1 MVNTQTKEKTAVAAK
16 TIDWGS
22 IGVLWFS
29 TLAASGLISAYVL
42 ALAWFNIDNVEAD
55 PLEKAGEIA
64 VRNLTATTVFDPAFG
79 SIGIQDRAS
88 APSASGASKIRSINT
103 VFSLLRQAAIIGQE
117 YDLPAMGKQTSADLA
132 LARKLEVK
140 LKGLLNA
147 QVVVGGPTYL
157 QIKNSLAHSARSG
170 RHLTALSLELGVV
183 DLAGQTYST
192 TAISAG
198 VDENKQAYVRAGKI
212 LALAPVPVPQ
222 SEPLIFHQQADATTL
237 VASEKF
243 SPAAP
248 EQLPTAILITA
259 DYETSTGKNRAKLQ
273 SRRRICLLCG
283 NNTFR
288 FAKSPG
294 KARPVTNKSEPTCMI
309 LTFPQGRPQ
318 LFNCLADLFNN
329 REFKGHGEWQQTN
342 QGTVPGN
349 GSLAPPVAPVLVDM
363 NGRDSL
369 SIAFYHWL
377 RQLNEPVSPGRL
389 TAVINSPWPKLEPR
403 RKNVVSQADGVNN
416 NDNDENTGWQTSI
429 NSCLVSDTDARAL
442 AFLHQTG
449 PQEAGQKALRNCFS
463 DQAIAYP
470 SSALPLIVDGK
481 GDAFTPGRTKF
492 ERVLTTDL
500 LTEIYG
506 TNLAAQ
512 DTIATA
518 HLVEL
523 AAHKAFRDTRDRIV
537 LKQADLSSMKD
548 SMRKETQAAKDKI
561 LKGDIAALETSLEY
575 EQAEQ
580 KRLAIVLS
588 FAHTARANAMS
599 AARQSFDLSNRL
611 MEVCRSGI
619 YRMDS
624 ATLSGA
630 FLLGK
635 RFIFSPH
642 LVALSEAEIFEQ
654 ADLEVDKSGSGK
666 LAKSG
671 WLQDKLLVFGRV
683 HDFTKLPDTQIFAEG
698 RPISDLLA
706 EELPV
711 LPAAPVTIVY
721 DSRALLVKGVETTVK
736 FAGPQSF
743 SDYPFKG
750 LPVSEKQLLFY
761 AQKAFSTNIVSWSV
775 LARDY
780 VAYREDGR
788 GGQAIASNIRSWCH
802 ANESKDL
809 DSECPALACEW
820 QLRAPVV
827 LLDDQLKKALRGAT
841 LTDPKTGQRIPQIPP
856 VDVTLM

>member
-1 MVNTQTKEKTAVAAK
+1 MVKTQTNDKTAAVSK

-42 ALAWFNIDNVEAD
+42 TLAWFNIDNVEAD

-64 VRNLTATTVFDPAFG
+64 VNNLTATTVFDSAFG
-79 SIGIQDRAS
+79 TIGIQDKPIAS
-88 APSASGASKIRSINT
+88 AGGAGKIRSVNT
-103 VFSLLRQAAIIGQE
+103 VFSLLRQAALVSHQ
-117 YDLPAMGKQTSADLA
+117 YQLSAMSKQTAADLTT
-132 LARKLEVK
+132 ARKLNDK
-140 LKGLLNA
+140 LKALLNA
-147 QVVVGGPTYL
+147 EVDHGGSTYL
-157 QIKNSLAHSARSG
+157 QIKNFLAHHTRAGS
-170 RHLTALSLELGVV
+170 HLTALTLNLGIV
-183 DLAGQTYST
+183 DQAGQTYSAT
-192 TAISAG
+192 TIPAAPNELKSP
-198 VDENKQAYVRAGKI
+198 YVRNGTI
-212 LALAPVPVPQ
+212 LALAPVPIPEN
-222 SEPLIFHQQADATTL
+222 EPLVFHQQANATTL
-237 VASEKF
+237 VAVEKF
-243 SPAAP
+243 APATA

-259 DYETSTGKNRAKLQ
+259 EYETSTGKNRAKLL
-273 SRRRICLLCG
+273 SRRRLCLLCG
-283 NNTFR
+283 NDTFR
-288 FAKSPG
+288 FAK
-294 KARPVTNKSEPTCMI
+294 TINKTVPTGSRGAPTCLV

-318 LFNCLADLFNN
+318 TFTCLADLFKSSQ
-329 REFKGHGEWQQTN
+329 FTGHGEWQQTN
-342 QGTVPGN
+342 KGPVPGT
-349 GSLAPPVAPVLVDM
+349 GSLAPPVAPVLIDM
-363 NGRDSL
+363 DGRDAL

-377 RQLNEPVSPGRL
+377 RQLNEPVNPQRL
-389 TAVINSPWPKLEPR
+389 AEIVKAPWAKLEAR
-403 RKNVVSQADGVNN
+403 RPNSGNKAASDSDDNEENV
-416 NDNDENTGWQTSI
+416 GWQSSV

-463 DQAIAYP
+463 EQAINYP
-470 SSALPLIVDGK
+470 SSALPLIVDSK
-481 GDAFTPGRTKF
+481 GDAFTPGRNKF

-512 DTIATA
+512 DTMATA
-518 HLVEL
+518 RLVEL

-548 SMRKETQAAKDKI
+548 SMRKETQTAKNKI
-561 LKGDIAALETSLEY
+561 LKDDIAALETSLEY

-588 FAHTARANAMS
+588 FAHTARNNAIS

-611 MEVCRSGI
+611 MQVCSSGI

-624 ATLSGA
+624 TSLQGA

-635 RFIFSPH
+635 RFIFAPR
-642 LVALSEAEIFEQ
+642 LVALSEAEIFAQ
-654 ADLEVDKSGSGK
+654 ADLEVETPGSGK
-666 LAKSG
+666 SAKSG

-711 LPAAPVTIVY
+711 LPAAPETIVY
-721 DSRALLVKGVETTVK
+721 DSRALHTTNFESATK
-736 FAGPQSF
+736 SSTPQSYAE
-743 SDYPFKG
+743 YPFKG
-750 LPVSEKQLLFY
+750 LPVSENQLLFY
-761 AQKAFSTNIVSWSV
+761 AQKAFSTNLVSWSV

-780 VAYREDGR
+780 VACREPGR
-788 GGQAIASNIRSWCH
+788 GGQAVASNIRRWCQPKEDKETD
-802 ANESKDL
+802 A
-809 DSECPALACEW
+809 ECPSLACEW

-827 LLDDQLKKALRGAT
+827 LLDEQLKNALQGAT

>member
-1 MVNTQTKEKTAVAAK
+1 MVKTQTNDKTAAGSK

-42 ALAWFNIDNVEAD
+42 TLAWFNIDNVEAD

-64 VRNLTATTVFDPAFG
+64 VNNLTATTVFDSAFG
-79 SIGIQDRAS
+79 IIGIQDKAIAS
-88 APSASGASKIRSINT
+88 TGGAGKIRSLNT
-103 VFSLLRQAAIIGQE
+103 VFSLLRQAALVSDQFQ
-117 YDLPAMGKQTSADLA
+117 LSAMSKQTAADLTT
-132 LARKLEVK
+132 ARKLKAK
-140 LKGLLNA
+140 LKALLNA
-147 QVVVGGPTYL
+147 EVDNGGSTYL
-157 QIKNSLAHSARSG
+157 QIKNFLAHHTRSG
-170 RHLTALSLELGVV
+170 SHLTALTLNLGIV
-183 DLAGQTYST
+183 DQAGQTYSAT
-192 TAISAG
+192 TIPAAPNELKSP
-198 VDENKQAYVRAGKI
+198 YVRNGTI
-212 LALAPVPVPQ
+212 IALAPVPIPHD
-222 SEPLIFHQQADATTL
+222 EPLVFHQQASATTII
-237 VASEKF
+237 AAEKF
-243 SPAAP
+243 ALATA

-259 DYETSTGKNRAKLQ
+259 EYETSTGKNRAKLL
-273 SRRRICLLCG
+273 SRRSLCLLCG
-283 NNTFR
+283 NDTFR
-288 FAKSPG
+288 FAKTISKTAPTISRG
-294 KARPVTNKSEPTCMI
+294 EPTCMV

-318 LFNCLADLFNN
+318 TFNCLADLFKASQ
-329 REFKGHGEWQQTN
+329 FIGHGEWQQTN
-342 QGTVPGN
+342 RGPVPGI
-349 GSLAPPVAPVLVDM
+349 GSLAPPVAPVLIDM
-363 NGRDSL
+363 DGRDAL

-377 RQLNEPVSPGRL
+377 RQLNEPVNPQRL
-389 TAVINSPWPKLEPR
+389 AEIINAPWAKLEAR
-403 RKNVVSQADGVNN
+403 RPNSISKAAS
-416 NDNDENTGWQTSI
+416 DNDDNEENVGWHSSV

-470 SSALPLIVDGK
+470 SSALPLIVDIK

-512 DTIATA
+512 DTMATA
-518 HLVEL
+518 RLVEL
-523 AAHKAFRDTRDRIV
+523 AANKAFRDTRDRIV

-548 SMRKETQAAKDKI
+548 SMRKEAQVAKNKI
-561 LKGDIAALETSLEY
+561 LKDDIAALETSLEY

-588 FAHTARANAMS
+588 FAHTARNNAVS

-611 MEVCRSGI
+611 MQVCSSGI

-624 ATLSGA
+624 TTLPGA

-635 RFIFSPH
+635 RFIFAPR

-654 ADLEVDKSGSGK
+654 ADLEVEKPGSSKS
-666 LAKSG
+666 ANSG
-671 WLQDKLLVFGRV
+671 WLQDKLLIFGRV

-711 LPAAPVTIVY
+711 LPATPETIVY
-721 DSRALLVKGVETTVK
+721 DSRALHTTNFK
-736 FAGPQSF
+736 SGTKPAAAQSF
-743 SDYPFKG
+743 SEYPFKG
-750 LPVSEKQLLFY
+750 LPVSENQLLFY

-780 VAYREDGR
+780 VAYREPGR
-788 GGQAIASNIRSWCH
+788 GGQAVASNIRRWCQPR
-802 ANESKDL
+802 EDKET
-809 DSECPALACEW
+809 DSECPSLACEW

-827 LLDDQLKKALRGAT
+827 LLDEQLKKALRGAT
-841 LTDPKTGQRIPQIPP
+841 LTDPKTGQRIPQVPP